1 MLDNFV
7 APLSSG
13 KNLKAFLVVTIV
25 QKASRMW
32 EDRNAAK
39 HSIGPPVIWA
49 KFKRLLSMFPYSK
62 NGVRDLP

>member
-7 APLSSG
+7 APLSYG

-25 QKASRMW
+25 RKAPKMW

-39 HSIGPPVIWA
+39 HSTGPPSN
-49 KFKRLLSMFPYSK
+49 L
-62 NGVRDLP
+62 G